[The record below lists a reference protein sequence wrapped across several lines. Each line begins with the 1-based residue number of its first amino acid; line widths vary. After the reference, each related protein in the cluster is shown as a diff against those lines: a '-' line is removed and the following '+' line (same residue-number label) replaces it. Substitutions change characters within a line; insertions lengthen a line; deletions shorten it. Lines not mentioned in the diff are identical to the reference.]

1 MSSAQREIQPIDDD
15 LHETEAA
22 GSPASLLGG
31 MQAQPELFADLE
43 AGAPAALKQA
53 DALKYQIAERVAA
66 HRARKLRA
74 NGPQLAPAPAS
85 SPAKARA
92 SRIAEKVAERYAQS
106 QTYRAF
112 LAEEAEKAVR
122 QARAAAEVAQRNAE
136 AVAAAQYELLASL
149 DEHAGE
155 GVAATPARTPLQQSQ
170 STAKPTPAPSLFET
184 PVAPAP
190 APVLRVQ
197 LFEDAR
203 LKPPQVAPPQPL
215 IVDEDEALALDEEI
229 AFRQSPV
236 FDELV
241 PPIELPTNLI
251 EFPRQLVAPRRA
263 RPRLAE
269 GPLRE
274 DADNADDSSQLRI
287 FEVEQA
293 QISPAPAVE
302 AAAPEWSSI
311 LLSSKPAPTMV
322 QLQEDLPAPSSPTAS
337 FPQTA
342 PVSLRLMAAIVDGVI
357 VCASVL
363 IFICVFVLTASRFLP
378 VDAIRMTP
386 QAAIITLGGILGV
399 FAFIYQLLFFTFSES
414 TLGMRY
420 ARIGLCTFSDDNP
433 SRAAMRRRV
442 FAHLLS
448 ACPLGLGYL
457 WALLDEDRLAW
468 HDRITRIYQRSY

>member
-1 MSSAQREIQPIDDD
+1 MSSAQREIQRIDDSG
-15 LHETEAA
+15 HETE
-22 GSPASLLGG
+22 
-31 MQAQPELFADLE
+31 AQPELFLDLE
-43 AGAPAALKQA
+43 AGSPAVLKHT
-53 DALKYQIAERVAA
+53 DALKYQIAEKVAA

-74 NGPQLAPAPAS
+74 SGPELASAPAS

-92 SRIAEKVAERYAQS
+92 SRIAEKVAERYAHSQS
-106 QTYRAF
+106 YRAF

-122 QARAAAEVAQRNAE
+122 QARAVAEVAQRTAE

-149 DEHAGE
+149 DQHTDEST
-155 GVAATPARTPLQQSQ
+155 TPAPAPTPLKPPQT
-170 STAKPTPAPSLFET
+170 TARPIPTPSLFET
-184 PVAPAP
+184 PAVPAP
-190 APVLRVQ
+190 APVPALRVQ

-203 LKPPQVAPPQPL
+203 FTPPHVAAVPQPL

-236 FDELV
+236 FEELT

-274 DADNADDSSQLRI
+274 EGDTADDSSQLRI
-287 FEVEQA
+287 FEVEPA
-293 QISPAPAVE
+293 QISPAPAIE
-302 AAAPEWSSI
+302 ASAPEWSSI
-311 LLSSKPAPTMV
+311 LLSSRPAPTMV
-322 QLQEDLPAPSSPTAS
+322 QLQEEASLAPSAS
-337 FPQTA
+337 AASLPQTA

-357 VCASVL
+357 VTASVL
-363 IFICVFVLTASRFLP
+363 VFISAFVLTASQFLP
-378 VDAIRMTP
+378 AEALRMTP
-386 QAAIITLGGILGV
+386 QTAIITLGGILGA

-448 ACPLGLGYL
+448 ACPLGIGYL